1 LSTGLTTST
10 SEINDSQASTSGSSE
25 VTSPEM
31 ETAPTSPM
39 TPTVE
44 EMSKPEEKKS
54 EEEAGPAAPAKVSL
68 FQMDSNYRWRGS

>member
-1 LSTGLTTST
+1 
-10 SEINDSQASTSGSSE
+10 
-25 VTSPEM
+25 M